1 MVKRSV
7 IENLEGNFASG
18 SPGKQLEILRHVT
31 DLFLIGAKGYSDEQ
45 VDLFDGIISRLAE
58 RIEIRARAE
67 LATRLAPV
75 ENAPPVTIR
84 QLAQD
89 DAIEVAE
96 PVLRQSPRLTE
107 QNLLRLAGDQRRNGQ
122 DSQVR
127 LLAISKRATLSE
139 NVSDVL
145 VTRGDRE
152 VVLSIAGNASARFSE
167 SGYGTLV
174 NRSIDDDVLAA
185 CVGSRKDIPREHFQT
200 LISKASRVVF
210 EKLVVANPNMVRE
223 VKAVLTGITGQ
234 TVEASAMRDD
244 GAASL
249 GDLRRSGRPPDA
261 VVHELA
267 ATGRRDDTIAAL
279 AALCRTPRELVAGVM
294 ADRRG
299 DNDFLLLLTRA
310 AGLSWP
316 TTREICI
323 MRRGPSGMPQ
333 QEIDAARRSFDKL
346 RADTA
351 QRVIAFYNERHTA
364 FSSFQQLAERMDDKE
379 TAPRFARPAQAS

>member
-1 MVKRSV
+1 MVERSV
-7 IENLEGNFASG
+7 IENLEGSFASG

-45 VDLFDGIISRLAE
+45 IDLFDGVISRLAE

-75 ENAPPVTIR
+75 ENAPPITIR
-84 QLAQD
+84 QLAHD
-89 DAIEVAE
+89 DAIEVAG
-96 PVLRQSPRLTE
+96 PVLTQSPRLTE
-107 QNLLRLAGDQRRNGQ
+107 QDLLQIAGDQRQ
-122 DSQVR
+122 DR
-127 LLAISKRATLSE
+127 LLAISKRASLSE
-139 NVSDVL
+139 TVSDVL
-145 VTRGDRE
+145 VARGNRE
-152 VVLSIAGNASARFSE
+152 VVLSIANNAGARFSE

-185 CVGSRKDIPREHFQT
+185 CVGSRKDIPRDHFQT

-210 EKLVVANPNMVRE
+210 EKLVAANPDMVRE
-223 VKAVLTGITGQ
+223 VQAVLTGITGQ
-234 TVEASAMRDD
+234 AVETPIARDGGGGSSLEAM
-244 GAASL
+244 S
-249 GDLRRSGRPPDA
+249 RSGRPPDA
-261 VVHELA
+261 IVHELA

-279 AALCRTPRELVAGVM
+279 AGLCRTPRELVAGVM

-351 QRVIAFYNERHTA
+351 QRVISFYNERHAA
-364 FSSFQQLAERMDDKE
+364 FSSFQQLAERMDENE
-379 TAPRFARPAQAS
+379 TPPRFARPAQAG

>member
-1 MVKRSV
+1 MVERSV
-7 IENLEGNFASG
+7 IENLEGSFSSG

-45 VDLFDGIISRLAE
+45 IDLFDGVIARLAD
-58 RIEIRARAE
+58 RIETRARAE

-75 ENAPPVTIR
+75 ENAPPITIR
-84 QLAQD
+84 QLAHD
-89 DAIEVAE
+89 DAIEVAG
-96 PVLRQSPRLTE
+96 PVLTQSPRLTE
-107 QNLLRLAGDQRRNGQ
+107 QDLLQLAGDQRQ
-122 DSQVR
+122 DSQDR
-127 LLAISKRATLSE
+127 LLAISKRASLSE
-139 NVSDVL
+139 TVSDVL
-145 VTRGDRE
+145 VARGNRE
-152 VVLSIAGNASARFSE
+152 VVLSIAGNAGARFSE

-210 EKLVVANPNMVRE
+210 EKLVAANPDMVRE

-234 TVEASAMRDD
+234 AVEAPPAGGSGGLEAMR
-244 GAASL
+244 G
-249 GDLRRSGRPPDA
+249 SGRPPDA
-261 VVHELA
+261 IVHELA

-323 MRRGPSGMPQ
+323 MRRGPGGMPQ

-351 QRVIAFYNERHTA
+351 QRVIAFYNERHAA
-364 FSSFQQLAERMDDKE
+364 FSSFQQLAQRMDDKE
-379 TAPRFARPAQAS
+379 TAPRFARPAQAG

>member
-1 MVKRSV
+1 M
-7 IENLEGNFASG
+7 
-18 SPGKQLEILRHVT
+18 
-31 DLFLIGAKGYSDEQ
+31 
-45 VDLFDGIISRLAE
+45 
-58 RIEIRARAE
+58 RAG
-67 LATRLAPV
+67 L
-75 ENAPPVTIR
+75 
-84 QLAQD
+84 D
-89 DAIEVAE
+89 
-96 PVLRQSPRLTE
+96 
-107 QNLLRLAGDQRRNGQ
+107 
-122 DSQVR
+122 
-127 LLAISKRATLSE
+127 
-139 NVSDVL
+139 
-145 VTRGDRE
+145 
-152 VVLSIAGNASARFSE
+152 
-167 SGYGTLV
+167 
-174 NRSIDDDVLAA
+174 
-185 CVGSRKDIPREHFQT
+185 
-200 LISKASRVVF
+200 
-210 EKLVVANPNMVRE
+210 
-223 VKAVLTGITGQ
+223 
-234 TVEASAMRDD
+234 
-244 GAASL
+244 
-249 GDLRRSGRPPDA
+249 DLRDSGRPPDA

-323 MRRGPSGMPQ
+323 LRRGPSGMPQ